1 MKDMKKLLL
10 IGGGTLLLLGAMV
23 AGALFAIPMFASAQS
38 NTSAATTTTS
48 TTAATNPYCQEFLQ
62 NLANRLHVSVA
73 TLESETQA
81 AAKDVIARM
90 VKDGALTQSQAN
102 MLEQRMATYQA
113 CTGQE
118 YTRLT
123 NALVIHALK
132 GYLPDMQ
139 NQVAQGLHLT
149 PAQLKADLQAG
160 QSLDQIAAKQHVST
174 SELRTIVQNAVQN
187 ALNKA
192 VSAGSITQQQA
203 TNFMQELRSNPQI
216 LNHIL
221 SAHHNNMQPDTWPQ
235 G

>member
-1 MKDMKKLLL
+1 MNNMKKLLL

-38 NTSAATTTTS
+38 RTNAATVTTS
-48 TTAATNPYCQEFLQ
+48 TTAATNPYCQQFLQ
-62 NLANRLHVSVA
+62 DLASRLHVPVA
-73 TLESETQA
+73 TLQSDSQA
-81 AAKDVIARM
+81 AMKDVIARM

-102 MLEQRMATYQA
+102 MLEQRIATYQA

-132 GYLPDMQ
+132 GYLPDIQ

-149 PAQLKADLQAG
+149 PAQLKANIQAG
-160 QSLDQIAAKQHVST
+160 QSLDQIATAQHVSA
-174 SELRTIVQNAVQN
+174 SQLRTIVLNAVQN

-192 VSAGSITQQQA
+192 VAAGSITQQQA
-203 TNFMQELRSNPQI
+203 TNFMQELQSHPQI
-216 LNHIL
+216 LNRIL
-221 SAHHNNMQPDTWPQ
+221 NAHPKKAQPQ
-235 G
+235 S